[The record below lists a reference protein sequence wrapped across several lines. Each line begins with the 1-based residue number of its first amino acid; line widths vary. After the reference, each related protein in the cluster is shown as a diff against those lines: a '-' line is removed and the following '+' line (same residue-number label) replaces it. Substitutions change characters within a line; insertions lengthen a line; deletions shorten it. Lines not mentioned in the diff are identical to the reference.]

1 MQGNVSLRDT
11 FTAPYQAPNE
21 TALIN
26 NLALRSFRNT
36 GDQDYIAA
44 RMAMRAML
52 PVQFLWSGL
61 QAVEKYLKCMLL
73 LNKISSKDVGHDLGK
88 ALALVND
95 SLPFN
100 ISLPKDE
107 RQVFDHLVASQGD
120 RYLVMSLHV
129 FDWELSGLDSLV
141 WRLRQY
147 CVPLDVVHYNDPP
160 SRELLE
166 KNAAAI
172 NAKLAEGVT
181 PEEGYVPHGLLE
193 GVLSNEVSPAR
204 EPLVWR
210 NEMFGGNR
218 PIKCPEDGVGGVS
231 AINSP
236 LFLNPKIVRAV
247 SGLIVLPKEKQT
259 IRAFEALAAQRTAA
273 KGNRSS

>member
-1 MQGNVSLRDT
+1 MQGNASRWEEFKVL
-11 FTAPYQAPNE
+11 YQTPSEA
-21 TALIN
+21 ALLN
-26 NLALRSFRNT
+26 ALAVRSFRNT

-61 QAVEKYLKCMLL
+61 QAVEKYLKCILL
-73 LNKISSKDVGHDLGK
+73 LNKISSKGVGHDLDK

-100 ISLPKDE
+100 ITLSKDE
-107 RQVFDHLVASQGD
+107 RQVFEHLAASKGD
-120 RYLVMSLHV
+120 RYLVMSLHL
-129 FDWELSGLDSLV
+129 FDWELPGLDSLV

-147 CVPLDVVHYNDPP
+147 CEPLDVVHYNDSP

-166 KNAAAI
+166 KNAAVI
-172 NAKLAEGVT
+172 NARLARGVK
-181 PEEGYVPHGLLE
+181 PEEGYIAHGLLE
-193 GVLSNEVSPAR
+193 DILFNESSRAH

-210 NEMFGGNR
+210 NEMFGGNE
-218 PIKCPEDGVGGVS
+218 PIKCPADGVGNFS

-236 LFLNPKIVRAV
+236 LYLHPENVRAV
-247 SGLIVLPKEKQT
+247 SELIVLPKEKQT
-259 IRAFEALAAQRTAA
+259 IKEFEALAAERRAA
-273 KGNRSS
+273 KKQS